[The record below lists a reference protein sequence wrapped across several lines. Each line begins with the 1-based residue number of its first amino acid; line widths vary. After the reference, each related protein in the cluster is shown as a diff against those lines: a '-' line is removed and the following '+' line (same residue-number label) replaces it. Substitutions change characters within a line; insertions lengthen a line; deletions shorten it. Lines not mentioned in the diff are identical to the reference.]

1 MAKIQISQIKKIRDE
16 TGASVMDIKRVLEE
30 ARGDEKKARELLQKR
45 GFEKA
50 GKKAERKTD
59 AGRIFTYVH
68 HSGTIG
74 SIVSL
79 LCETDFVARTDEFGT
94 LGREIA
100 MQVASMNPKDVD
112 ELLGQEYIR
121 EPGKT
126 IETLVKGVIA
136 KTGEN
141 IKIQEFKR
149 FEI

>member
-1 MAKIQISQIKKIRDE
+1 MKIQINQIKKVREE
-16 TGASVMDIKRVLEE
+16 TGASVIDIKRALEE
-30 ARGDEKKARELLQKR
+30 AGGDEKKARELLRQK

-50 GKKAERKTD
+50 DKKAGRTVA

-68 HSGTIG
+68 HSGTVA

-79 LCETDFVARTDEFGT
+79 VCETDFVARTDEFQL

-100 MQVASMNPKDVD
+100 MQVASMNPKDVE
-112 ELLGQEYIR
+112 ELLNQEYIR
-121 EPGKT
+121 ESSRT
-126 IETLVKGVIA
+126 IEILVKEVIA

-141 IKIQEFKR
+141 IKVSQIAR

>member
-1 MAKIQISQIKKIRDE
+1 MAKVQINQIKKIREE
-16 TGASVMDIKRVLEE
+16 TGASVIDIKRALEE
-30 ARGDEKKARELLQKR
+30 ANGDEKKAREILRQK

-50 GKKAERKTD
+50 DKKTGREVK

-68 HSGTIG
+68 HSGTVA
-74 SIVSL
+74 SVVSL
-79 LCETDFVARTDEFGT
+79 VCETDFVARTDEFQL

-100 MQVASMNPKDVD
+100 MQVASMNPGSVD
-112 ELLGQEYIR
+112 DLLSQEYIR

-126 IETLVKGVIA
+126 IETLVKEVIA

-141 IKIQEFKR
+141 IKISQIAR